1 MSNLSATSNYSNN
14 ASPGVPVG
22 SEELRQHAFLQEVG
36 KTNSML
42 KQLSDSI
49 PRIMELHDQA
59 VSSAD
64 ASPPTGLE
72 AMTADTQT
80 LNTAIRNSIKYL
92 EADAARS
99 TDQAKSTQV
108 KALKRNFQGLLNQYL
123 TEEKRYRDRC
133 VEQIKR
139 QYRIV
144 YPNASQAEVDEASQ
158 QNWGNE
164 GVFQTAVS
172 IYAFECDLA

>member
-14 ASPGVPVG
+14 AAPAFPAG
-22 SEELRQHAFLQEVG
+22 SEELKQPVFLQEVG
-36 KTNSML
+36 KTNSLL

-49 PRIMELHDQA
+49 PRIRELHDQA
-59 VSSAD
+59 IGSAD
-64 ASPPTGLE
+64 ASPPAGLE
-72 AMTADTQT
+72 ALTADTQA
-80 LNTAIRNSIKYL
+80 LNTSIRNSIKYL

-99 TDQAKSTQV
+99 TDPAKKTQV
-108 KALKRNFQGLLNQYL
+108 QALKRNFQGSLNQYL
-123 TEEKRYRDRC
+123 AEEKRYRERC
-133 VEQIKR
+133 VDQIKR

-158 QNWGNE
+158 QDWGNE

-172 IYAFECDLA
+172 AFNFNFF